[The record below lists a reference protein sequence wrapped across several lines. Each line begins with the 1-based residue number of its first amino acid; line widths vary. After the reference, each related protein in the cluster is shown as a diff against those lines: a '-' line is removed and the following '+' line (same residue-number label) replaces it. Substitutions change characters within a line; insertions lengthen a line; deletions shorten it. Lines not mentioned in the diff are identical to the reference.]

1 MNKFIFT
8 GRLGKDAEMRQLQNT
23 TVANY
28 SVAISERFTKNGEKT
43 EKTTWVNVSSFG
55 KGAEFAAN
63 YLKKGMKIMVEGK
76 LEIQTWNDNQG
87 IARERVAVISENIEI
102 LEYNKTNEPGGEAA
116 AAAAAATWNQPA
128 QTPATPVV
136 QNAEGDDLPF

>member
-8 GRLGKDAEMRQLQNT
+8 GRLGKDAETRQLQNT
-23 TVANY
+23 TVANF

-76 LEIQTWNDNQG
+76 LEIQTWNDTNG
-87 IARERVAVISENIEI
+87 ITRERVAVISENIEI
-102 LEYNKTNEPGGEAA
+102 LENNKTNDEQPGAN
-116 AAAAAATWNQPA
+116 WNQPA
-128 QTPATPVV
+128 QTPAAAQV